1 MVRPEFGELGTEID
15 VTILGK
21 THRATVIAES
31 PYDPDNH
38 ALRS

>member
-1 MVRPEFGELGTEID
+1 MIRPEFAEPGTEID
-15 VTILGK
+15 VQILGK
-21 THRATVIAES
+21 TRRATVIPES